1 MCLGVPMRIMEI
13 NGFSARCEARG
24 IERKASLFLLQHEDL
39 QVGDLVM
46 IHVGNAI
53 QKMTEE
59 DAQSAW
65 DLYDEILEAEAVG
78 AAHGRDGTHVGAA
91 HGRDSFNITDEPKPS
106 RPRAAPTVKSKPDA

>member
-1 MCLGVPMRIMEI
+1 MRIIEI
-13 NGFSARCEARG
+13 NGYNARCEARG

-59 DAQSAW
+59 DAQTAW
-65 DLYDEILEAEAVG
+65 DLFDEIFEAEEAIVG
-78 AAHGRDGTHVGAA
+78 GRHA
-91 HGRDSFNITDEPKPS
+91 TD
-106 RPRAAPTVKSKPDA
+106 

>member
-1 MCLGVPMRIMEI
+1 MAVSNKEQTRCLGVPMRIIEI
-13 NGFSARCEARG
+13 NGYEARCEARG

-59 DAQSAW
+59 DAQTAW
-65 DLYDEILEAEAVG
+65 DLFDEILERESAMERQSIVG
-78 AAHGRDGTHVGAA
+78 AGLTGDTEDRADSPVGA
-91 HGRDSFNITDEPKPS
+91 GLTGDT
-106 RPRAAPTVKSKPDA
+106 PTG